1 MSPRSL
7 RWTREVLDLDPPAS
21 RRRLRRGRGAKL
33 PRAGGGTRVRGR
45 LDTGADRVA
54 HTVSRPAGA
63 VVLGP
68 RPHHPPAARSPAAP
82 HHTPPP
88 PPPPPPHLPHPPTH

>member
-7 RWTREVLDLDPPAS
+7 RWTREVLDLDPSAS

-54 HTVSRPAGA
+54 HTVSRAAGA
-63 VVLGP
+63 VVLGSGA
-68 RPHHPPAARSPAAP
+68 PHPLAAGRRGAHQGAARTAAAGPAP
-82 HHTPPP
+82 
-88 PPPPPPHLPHPPTH
+88 LPRAH